1 MNTSIQNCMVA
12 QSGGPTVA
20 INASLAGVIK
30 GAAGCYSTVYGS
42 VNGILGILNEHYLN
56 LSEIMEADDNALD
69 RLIQHRQCTLVPAVL
84 SCRILWMMILLIT
97 IFSSSLKS

>member
-30 GAAGCYSTVYGS
+30 GAAGCYGTSHTG
-42 VNGILGILNEHYLN
+42 N
-56 LSEIMEADDNALD
+56 
-69 RLIQHRQCTLVPAVL
+69 VPWFL
-84 SCRILWMMILLIT
+84 P
-97 IFSSSLKS
+97 F